1 MGAITLTPLA
11 QHRLIV
17 LNTLQRG
24 ELKMGDAARLLDLSG
39 RQVRRLRA
47 RYRTQG
53 PAARVHGIYGRTERY
68 RELSG
73 KESKAYVI
81 RPKHVARFSQE
92 ETAVG

>member
-1 MGAITLTPLA
+1 MT
-11 QHRLIV
+11 
-17 LNTLQRG
+17 
-24 ELKMGDAARLLDLSG
+24 EAADLLGLST
-39 RQVRRLRA
+39 RQIWRLRA

-53 PAARVHGIYGRTERY
+53 PAALVHGNYGRTERY

-73 KESKAYVI
+73 KESKAYMI